1 MRRWPDATPAS
12 PAGPPPRPATAEQ
25 GRWCTVSGHSKWA
38 TIKHKKGK
46 TDAARGKLFSKL
58 SRAITVAAREGG
70 GDPNMN
76 MALANAIEK
85 AKAES
90 MPKDNIERAIQRGT
104 GGAEGVNYES
114 IVYEGYGPA
123 GVAIIVEVLTD
134 NKNRSAAEVRNI
146 FSKHG
151 GQLAQ
156 PGAVAWGFERRGSI
170 YVDATKYE
178 EDDVMAAAI
187 DAGAEDVVQDGEQF
201 QVLTEPSD
209 FAAVRDAVAA
219 AGIEIDN
226 ADLTMIPKNTVKLE
240 ENDARKT
247 MKIMDALEDSDD
259 VQEVF
264 ANFDIPE
271 EVLEALAG

>member
-1 MRRWPDATPAS
+1 
-12 PAGPPPRPATAEQ
+12 
-25 GRWCTVSGHSKWA
+25 VSGHSKWA

-46 TDAARGKLFSKL
+46 TDARRGKLFSKL

-70 GDPNMN
+70 TDPAMN
-76 MALANAIEK
+76 ISLANAIEK

-90 MPKDNIERAIQRGT
+90 MPKDNIERAIQRG
-104 GGAEGVNYES
+104 GGGTEGEQYES

-134 NKNRSAAEVRNI
+134 NRNRSAAEVRNI

-170 YVDATKYE
+170 VVDGAKYD

-187 DAGAEDVVQDGEQF
+187 DAGAEDVVTDEGSF
-201 QVLTEPSD
+201 QVLTEPAD
-209 FAAVRDAVAA
+209 FAAVRDALQA
-219 AGIEIDN
+219 AGIEFDN
-226 ADLTMIPKNTVKLE
+226 AELTMIPKTTVKLE

-259 VQEVF
+259 VQEVY

-271 EVLEALAG
+271 DILEALAE

>member
-1 MRRWPDATPAS
+1 M
-12 PAGPPPRPATAEQ
+12 
-25 GRWCTVSGHSKWA
+25 SGHSKWA

-46 TDAARGKLFSKL
+46 TDARRGKLFSKL
-58 SRAITVAAREGG
+58 SRGITVAAREGG
-70 GDPNMN
+70 TDPNMN

-90 MPKDNIERAIQRGT
+90 MPKDNIERAIQRG
-104 GGAEGVNYES
+104 GGGGEGEQYES
-114 IVYEGYGPA
+114 IVYEGYGPS

-170 YVDATKYE
+170 VVDGTKYD
-178 EDDVMAAAI
+178 EDTVMTAAI
-187 DAGAEDVVQDGEQF
+187 EAGADDVVQDGDQF
-201 QVLTEPSD
+201 EVLTQPAD
-209 FAAVRDAVAA
+209 FAAVRDALQA
-219 AGIEIDN
+219 AGIDLEQ
-226 ADLTMIPKNTVKLE
+226 ADLTMVPKNTVELDE
-240 ENDARKT
+240 GDARKT

-259 VQEVF
+259 VQEVY

-271 EVLEALAG
+271 EILEALAG

>member
-1 MRRWPDATPAS
+1 M
-12 PAGPPPRPATAEQ
+12 
-25 GRWCTVSGHSKWA
+25 SGHSKWA

-46 TDAARGKLFSKL
+46 TDARRGKLFSKL

-70 GDPNMN
+70 TDASMN

-90 MPKDNIERAIQRGT
+90 MPKDNIERAIQRGG
-104 GGAEGVNYES
+104 GGAEGEQYES

-123 GVAIIVEVLTD
+123 GVAMIVEVLTD

-170 YVDATKYE
+170 TIDGSRFA
-178 EDDVMAAAI
+178 EDDIMAAAI
-187 DAGAEDVVQDGEQF
+187 DAGAEDVLQDGDEF

-209 FAAVRDAVAA
+209 FAAVRDAILA
-219 AGIEIDN
+219 AGIEILN

-259 VQEVF
+259 VQEVY

-271 EVLEALAG
+271 DVLEALAE

>member
-1 MRRWPDATPAS
+1 
-12 PAGPPPRPATAEQ
+12 
-25 GRWCTVSGHSKWA
+25 VSGHSKWA

-46 TDAARGKLFSKL
+46 TDARRGKLFSKL

-70 GDPNMN
+70 SDPTMN
-76 MALANAIEK
+76 ISLANAIEK

-90 MPKDNIERAIQRGT
+90 MPKDNIERAIQRGG
-104 GGAEGVNYES
+104 GGADGETYEH
-114 IVYEGYGPA
+114 ILYEGYGPA

-156 PGAVAWGFERRGSI
+156 PGAVAWVFERRGSI
-170 YVDATKYE
+170 MVDGSRFA
-178 EDDVMAAAI
+178 EDDVMTAAI
-187 DAGAEDVVQDGEQF
+187 EAGAEDVVQDGDQF
-201 QVLTEPSD
+201 DVLTQPAD
-209 FAAVRDAVAA
+209 FAAVRDAMAA
-219 AGIEIDN
+219 AGIEFEQ
-226 ADLTMIPKNTVKLE
+226 AELTMIPKNTVKLE

-247 MKIMDALEDSDD
+247 MKIVDALEDSDD

-271 EVLEALAG
+271 DVLESLAE

>member
-1 MRRWPDATPAS
+1 
-12 PAGPPPRPATAEQ
+12 
-25 GRWCTVSGHSKWA
+25 VSGHSKWA

-46 TDAARGKLFSKL
+46 TDARRGKLFSKL

-70 GDPNMN
+70 IDPAMN
-76 MALANAIEK
+76 ISLANAIEK

-90 MPKDNIERAIQRGT
+90 MPKDNIEKAIQRG
-104 GGAEGVNYES
+104 GGGVEGEQYES
-114 IVYEGYGPA
+114 ILYEGYGPA
-123 GVAIIVEVLTD
+123 GVAIIVDVLTD

-170 YVDATKYE
+170 VIDGAKYA

-187 DAGAEDVVQDGEQF
+187 DAGAEDVVSDEGAF

-209 FAAVRDAVAA
+209 FGAVRDALTA
-219 AGIEIDN
+219 AGIEFDN
-226 ADLTMIPKNTVKLE
+226 AELTMIPKTTVKLE

-259 VQEVF
+259 VQEVY

-271 EVLEALAG
+271 DILEALAG

>member
-1 MRRWPDATPAS
+1 
-12 PAGPPPRPATAEQ
+12 
-25 GRWCTVSGHSKWA
+25 VSGHSKWA

-46 TDAARGKLFSKL
+46 TDARRGKLFSKL

-70 GDPNMN
+70 GDPAMN
-76 MALANAIEK
+76 ISLANAIEK

-90 MPKDNIERAIQRGT
+90 MPKDNIERAIQRGA
-104 GGAEGVNYES
+104 GGADGETYES

-156 PGAVAWGFERRGSI
+156 PGAVAWVFERRGSI
-170 YVDATKYE
+170 VVDGEKYA

-187 DAGAEDVVQDGEQF
+187 DAGAEDVVQDGDQF
-201 QVLTEPSD
+201 QVLTEPAD
-209 FAAVRDAVAA
+209 FATVRGGIVA
-219 AGIEIDN
+219 AGIEFEQ
-226 ADLTMIPKNTVKLE
+226 AELTMIPKSTVKLE

-247 MKIMDALEDSDD
+247 MKIIDALEDSDD
-259 VQEVF
+259 VQEVY

-271 EVLEALAG
+271 DVLEALAG

>member
-1 MRRWPDATPAS
+1 M
-12 PAGPPPRPATAEQ
+12 
-25 GRWCTVSGHSKWA
+25 SGHSKWA

-46 TDAARGKLFSKL
+46 TDARRGKLFSKL

-70 GDPNMN
+70 ADPAMN
-76 MALANAIEK
+76 ISLANAIEK

-90 MPKDNIERAIQRGT
+90 MPKDNIERAIQRGA
-104 GGAEGVNYES
+104 GGADGETYES
-114 IVYEGYGPA
+114 ILYEGYGPA

-156 PGAVAWGFERRGSI
+156 PGAVAWVFERRGSI
-170 YVDATKYE
+170 VVDGEKYA
-178 EDDVMAAAI
+178 EDDIMAAAI
-187 DAGAEDVVQDGEQF
+187 DAGAEDVVQDGDQF
-201 QVLTEPSD
+201 QVLTEPAD
-209 FAAVRDAVAA
+209 FATVRGGMVA
-219 AGIEIDN
+219 AGIEFEQ
-226 ADLTMIPKNTVKLE
+226 AELTMIPKNTVKLE

-247 MKIMDALEDSDD
+247 MRIVDALEDSDD
-259 VQEVF
+259 VQEVY

-271 EVLEALAG
+271 DVLEALAG

>member
-1 MRRWPDATPAS
+1 
-12 PAGPPPRPATAEQ
+12 
-25 GRWCTVSGHSKWA
+25 VSGHSKWA

-46 TDAARGKLFSKL
+46 TDARRGKLFSKL

-70 GDPNMN
+70 TDPGMN

-85 AKAES
+85 ARAES
-90 MPKDNIERAIQRGT
+90 MPKDNIERAIQRG
-104 GGAEGVNYES
+104 GGGGEGEQYES

-134 NKNRSAAEVRNI
+134 NRNRSAAEVRNI

-156 PGAVAWGFERRGSI
+156 PGAVAWVFERRGSI
-170 YVDATKYE
+170 VVDGEKYA
-178 EDDVMAAAI
+178 EDDIMAAAI
-187 DAGAEDVVQDGEQF
+187 DAGAEDVVQDGASFE
-201 QVLTEPSD
+201 VLTEPAD
-209 FAAVRDAVAA
+209 FAVVRDAITA
-219 AGIEIDN
+219 AGIEFEQ
-226 ADLTMIPKNTVKLE
+226 AELTLVPKSTVKLE

-247 MKIMDALEDSDD
+247 MKIVDALEDSDD
-259 VQEVF
+259 VQEVY

-271 EVLEALAG
+271 DVLEALAG

>member
-1 MRRWPDATPAS
+1 M
-12 PAGPPPRPATAEQ
+12 
-25 GRWCTVSGHSKWA
+25 SGHSKWA

-46 TDAARGKLFSKL
+46 TDAKRGKLFSKL

-70 GDPNMN
+70 TDPAMN
-76 MALANAIEK
+76 LALANAIDK
-85 AKAES
+85 ARAES
-90 MPKDNIERAIQRGT
+90 MPKENIERAIQRGG
-104 GGAEGVNYES
+104 GGAEGEQYES
-114 IVYEGYGPA
+114 ILYEGYGPG

-134 NKNRSAAEVRNI
+134 NRNRSAAEVRNI

-170 YVDATKYE
+170 VVDGTKYD
-178 EDDVMAAAI
+178 EDTVMAAAI
-187 DAGAEDVVQDGEQF
+187 EAGADDVVQDGDQF
-201 QVLTEPSD
+201 EVLTQPAD
-209 FAAVRDAVAA
+209 FAAVRDALTA
-219 AGIEIDN
+219 AGIELE
-226 ADLTMIPKNTVKLE
+226 AAELTMAPKTTVKLD

-259 VQEVF
+259 VQEVY

-271 EVLEALAG
+271 EILEALAG

>member
-1 MRRWPDATPAS
+1 
-12 PAGPPPRPATAEQ
+12 
-25 GRWCTVSGHSKWA
+25 VSGHSKWA

-46 TDAARGKLFSKL
+46 TDARRGKLFSKL

-70 GDPNMN
+70 IDPAMN
-76 MALANAIEK
+76 ISLANAVEK

-90 MPKDNIERAIQRGT
+90 MPKDNIEKAIQRG
-104 GGAEGVNYES
+104 GGGVEGEQYES
-114 IVYEGYGPA
+114 ILYEGYGPA
-123 GVAIIVEVLTD
+123 GVAIIVDVLTD

-170 YVDATKYE
+170 VVDGAKYA
-178 EDDVMAAAI
+178 EDDIMAAAI
-187 DAGAEDVVQDGEQF
+187 DAGAEDVVADEGAF

-209 FAAVRDAVAA
+209 FAAVRDALTA

-226 ADLTMIPKNTVKLE
+226 AELTMIPKTTVKLE

-259 VQEVF
+259 VQEVY

-271 EVLEALAG
+271 DILEALAG

>member
-1 MRRWPDATPAS
+1 
-12 PAGPPPRPATAEQ
+12 
-25 GRWCTVSGHSKWA
+25 VSGHSKWA

-58 SRAITVAAREGG
+58 SRAITVAARDGG
-70 GDPNMN
+70 PDPAMN
-76 MALANAIEK
+76 IALANAIEK

-90 MPKDNIERAIQRGT
+90 VPKDNIERAIQRGV
-104 GGAEGVNYES
+104 GGAEGASYES

-134 NKNRSAAEVRNI
+134 NRNRSAAEVRNI

-170 YVDATKYE
+170 VVDGTKYD
-178 EDDVMAAAI
+178 EDDIMTAAI
-187 DAGAEDVVQDGEQF
+187 EAGADDVEQDGAQF
-201 QVLTEPSD
+201 QVLTQPSD
-209 FAAVRDAVAA
+209 FASVRDALTA
-219 AGIEIDN
+219 AGIEPDS

-259 VQEVF
+259 VQEVY

-271 EVLEALAG
+271 DVLEALAG

>member
-1 MRRWPDATPAS
+1 M
-12 PAGPPPRPATAEQ
+12 
-25 GRWCTVSGHSKWA
+25 SGHSKWA

-46 TDAARGKLFSKL
+46 TDARRGKLFSKL

-70 GDPNMN
+70 ADPAMN
-76 MALANAIEK
+76 ISLANAVEK

-90 MPKDNIERAIQRGT
+90 MPKENIERAIQRGA

-123 GVAIIVEVLTD
+123 GVAVIVEVLTD

-156 PGAVAWGFERRGSI
+156 PGAVAWVFERRGSI
-170 YVDATKYE
+170 IVDGTKYT

-187 DAGAEDVVQDGEQF
+187 DAGAEDVVTDGEEF
-201 QVLTEPSD
+201 QVLTEPAD
-209 FAAVRDAVAA
+209 LAAVRDALSA
-219 AGIEIDN
+219 AGIEFEN
-226 ADLTMIPKNTVKLE
+226 AELTMIPKNTVKLE

-259 VQEVF
+259 VQEVY

>member
-1 MRRWPDATPAS
+1 
-12 PAGPPPRPATAEQ
+12 
-25 GRWCTVSGHSKWA
+25 VSGHSKWA

-46 TDAARGKLFSKL
+46 TDARRGKLFSKL

-70 GDPNMN
+70 SDPTMN
-76 MALANAIEK
+76 ISLANAIEK

-90 MPKDNIERAIQRGT
+90 MPKDNIERAIQRGG
-104 GGAEGVNYES
+104 GGADGETYEH
-114 IVYEGYGPA
+114 ILYEGYGPA

-156 PGAVAWGFERRGSI
+156 PGAVAWVFERRGSI
-170 YVDATKYE
+170 MVDGGRFA
-178 EDDVMAAAI
+178 EDDIMTAAI
-187 DAGAEDVVQDGEQF
+187 EAGAEDVVQDGDQF
-201 QVLTEPSD
+201 DVLTQPAD
-209 FAAVRDAVAA
+209 FAAVRDAMAA
-219 AGIEIDN
+219 AGIEFEQ
-226 ADLTMIPKNTVKLE
+226 AELTMIPKNTVKLE

-247 MKIMDALEDSDD
+247 MKIVDALEDSDD

-271 EVLEALAG
+271 DVLESLAE

>member
-1 MRRWPDATPAS
+1 M
-12 PAGPPPRPATAEQ
+12 
-25 GRWCTVSGHSKWA
+25 SGHSKWA

-46 TDAARGKLFSKL
+46 TDARRGKLFSKL

-70 GDPNMN
+70 TDPAMN
-76 MALANAIEK
+76 ISLANAIEK

-90 MPKDNIERAIQRGT
+90 MPKDNIERAIQRGG
-104 GGAEGVNYES
+104 GGAEGEQYER

-170 YVDATKYE
+170 VVDGAQ
-178 EDDVMAAAI
+178 VRRGRRHGRGHRRRRRGRG
-187 DAGAEDVVQDGEQF
+187 AGRRLVPGAHGAGRLRRRARRADGGRHRVRNAE
-201 QVLTEPSD
+201 
-209 FAAVRDAVAA
+209 
-219 AGIEIDN
+219 
-226 ADLTMIPKNTVKLE
+226 LTMIPKTTVKLE

-259 VQEVF
+259 VQEVY

-271 EVLEALAG
+271 DILEALAG